1 MSQQQQQSPRLQPQ
15 QGQQP
20 GGPPMP
26 NPMDPQPFYISQP
39 DPPPQRRTWGQPQ
52 PIHFAHQHGP
62 GGMDWPQQPARR
74 AQWGAP
80 QPPPQRPP
88 PPVMYDPYS
97 GAPIQPAGPPP
108 PTDQWGNPM
117 SPYNG
122 YGHPQT
128 PSSAY
133 SAYSN
138 PTYGGYNQPYGAY
151 NSPPNP
157 AQQQQQQQQQQQPPQ
172 RPFRLHDDSG
182 TSTPVKSVT
191 PIRVGAGSSTLPSRY
206 IITNEYYALKK
217 YDSFALMTGQSVKDL
232 AFNHFPLFLLQ

>member
-1 MSQQQQQSPRLQPQ
+1 
-15 QGQQP
+15 
-20 GGPPMP
+20 
-26 NPMDPQPFYISQP
+26 
-39 DPPPQRRTWGQPQ
+39 
-52 PIHFAHQHGP
+52 
-62 GGMDWPQQPARR
+62 MDWPQQPARR

-97 GAPIQPAGPPP
+97 GAPIPAGP

-128 PSSAY
+128 SSSAY

-138 PTYGGYNQPYGAY
+138 PTYGGYT
-151 NSPPNP
+151 SPPN
-157 AQQQQQQQQQQQPPQ
+157 AAQQQQQQQQQPPQ

-182 TSTPVKSVT
+182 
-191 PIRVGAGSSTLPSRY
+191 
-206 IITNEYYALKK
+206 
-217 YDSFALMTGQSVKDL
+217 
-232 AFNHFPLFLLQ
+232 